1 MNLIISTDLA
11 DNFSKYESLP
21 IKAISKVKNKE
32 KNEKLIACFDTWKNI
47 WAQQVIDI

>member
-32 KNEKLIACFDTWKNI
+32 KKLVACLDTWKNI
-47 WAQQVIDI
+47 WTQQVIDV